1 MTTRGKRSGQEQGWV
16 ADLVALTKP
25 GVTRMAALTAAGGA
39 WLAPGFDVW
48 SGLAAVLGSSM
59 AVASASAF
67 NMWWERGTDPLMS
80 RTRNRPLAA
89 GRMDPRHGFVFAAVL
104 GGLSLLLLALA
115 TNALTVAL
123 AALSIFLYVCVYTPL
138 KYRTPLALVIGAI
151 PGAAPP
157 LLGWVGVTG
166 SLDLGGL
173 ALFAILFVWQMPHF
187 LAITIYRRQEM
198 AKGGIR
204 CVSVVRGDRAAKV
217 QALLWALVLV
227 PVSLLPSLLGVTGLL
242 YGISAL
248 VISLVFFGWTCTG
261 LWAAKPAPWARSLFL
276 ASLLYL
282 PALIA
287 ALAIDVSL

>member
-1 MTTRGKRSGQEQGWV
+1 MSGAAKSQESWLR
-16 ADLVALTKP
+16 DLVSLTKP
-25 GVTRMAALTAAGGA
+25 GVTRMTALTTLGGA
-39 WLAPGFDVW
+39 WLAPGVDW
-48 SGLAAVLGSSM
+48 SSAIAVVVGSSL

-80 RTRNRPLAA
+80 RTRNRPVAA
-89 GRMDPRHGFVFAAVL
+89 KRMSPGKAFAFASCL
-104 GGLSLLLLALA
+104 GALSLVLLALA
-115 TNALTVAL
+115 TNPLTTLL

-138 KYRTPLALVIGAI
+138 KYKTPLALVIGAV

-166 SLDLGGL
+166 TLDAGAL

-187 LAITIYRRQEM
+187 LAITIYRKQEM

-204 CVSVVRGDRAAKV
+204 AVSVVRGDRVAKL
-217 QALLWALVLV
+217 QALAWAILLV
-227 PVSLLPSLLGVTGLL
+227 PVSLLPTLIGVTGLL
-242 YGISAL
+242 YGVCALLISMIFL
-248 VISLVFFGWTCTG
+248 GWTCTG
-261 LWAAKPAPWARSLFL
+261 LWSAKPAPWARSLFF

-287 ALAIDVSL
+287 AMAIDVCI